1 MKKLLV
7 LLLSA
12 VLLLFGV
19 CAAQV
24 SAASLAEGTY
34 EVEVKLMHASKDQD
48 SLGNQYIAQS
58 AYLVVEKGSRRIY
71 ILPSASHV
79 KDFDKV
85 SFYYYTSGALSGST
99 KEAETVKNVRVGGR
113 TVAAAASFLLP
124 TDGDYVPMQFKAS
137 MMPMTP
143 SARLKVNYASAKLL
157 EAKAAQKTTVRA
169 EKTTTKPAAAK
180 EATAAAKTTIAQP
193 SVTEPFTNAVS
204 EEATTSAP
212 LEEPTTGTAKKT
224 ASTSSALK
232 WWLIGAGV
240 VIAVCGLLII
250 YFKKK

>member
-12 VLLLFGV
+12 VLLLSGV

-34 EVEVKLMHASKDQD
+34 EVEVKLMHASKEQD

-85 SFYYYTSGALSGST
+85 SFYYYTSGALSGSA
-99 KEAETVKNVRVGGR
+99 KEAETMKNVRLGGR

-137 MMPMTP
+137 MMPITP

-157 EAKAAQKTTVRA
+157 EAKAAQKTTARV

-180 EATAAAKTTIAQP
+180 ETTAAKATIAQP

-240 VIAVCGLLII
+240 VIAVCGLII
-250 YFKKK
+250 ICFKKK